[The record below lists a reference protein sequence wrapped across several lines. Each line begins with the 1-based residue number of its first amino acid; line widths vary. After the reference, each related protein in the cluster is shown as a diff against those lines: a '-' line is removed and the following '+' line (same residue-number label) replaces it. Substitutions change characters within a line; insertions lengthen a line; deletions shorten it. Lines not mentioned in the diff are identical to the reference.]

1 MLLLF
6 GPAFPEA
13 LPFGSARGGA
23 GYARSPQP
31 YPVGTRSPSLA
42 SGASTCAANAV
53 DVTTQSSPA
62 ARKSDR
68 ISFCMKNLLDPVRL
82 ARMDYWI
89 GSLHRRRSPEG
100 GQFAI
105 NHRRFTIDC

>member
-1 MLLLF
+1 MPLLF

-31 YPVGTRSPSLA
+31 LPVGTRSDSSELGP
-42 SGASTCAANAV
+42 STCAANAV
-53 DVTTQSSPA
+53 DVTRQSRPA
-62 ARKSDR
+62 ARKSDWV
-68 ISFCMKNLLDPVRL
+68 SFCMKNLLDPVRL
-82 ARMDYWI
+82 ARMDYWT

-100 GQFAI
+100 G
-105 NHRRFTIDC
+105 